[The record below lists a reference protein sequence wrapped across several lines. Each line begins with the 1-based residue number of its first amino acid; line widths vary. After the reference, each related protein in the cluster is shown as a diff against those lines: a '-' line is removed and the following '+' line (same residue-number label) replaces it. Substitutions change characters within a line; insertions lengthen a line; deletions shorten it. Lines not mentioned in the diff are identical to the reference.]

1 MVVSHE
7 PDLPNDNTDESTKD
21 YEDLQQSYDALRETA
36 VELEQELEEAQ
47 RENRDL
53 RKAVERMKR
62 ENKALKSTPQFV
74 GSVEEILDEKL
85 ILKKHGDNQEF
96 MTQIPPQ
103 IDLEPGDRVS
113 LNDSMSV
120 VEKIDTKE
128 TDSRAKAMQVDG
140 EPDVSYED
148 IGGLDEEL
156 VEVRETVEDPLL
168 HPERFDDIGIEPPS
182 GVLLH
187 GSPGTGKTLMA
198 KAVANKTDATFLKLA
213 ASELA
218 RKFIGEGSRLV
229 RDLFEVA
236 DENSPAV
243 IFIDEIDAIAAKR
256 NQSKSDG
263 GAEVQ
268 RTLMQLLS
276 EMDGFDDRSD
286 IRIIAATNRFDMLDD
301 AILRPGRFDRI
312 IEVPPPEAEGRK
324 QILQIHTRDMNLDD
338 DVDFESL
345 SSMTEKFTGADIQ
358 ATCTE
363 AGMNAVRDGRSEV
376 NNQDFVQAVE
386 KVQMEDN
393 AATKLQGYQ

>member
-1 MVVSHE
+1 MS
-7 PDLPNDNTDESTKD
+7 DEE
-21 YEDLQQSYDALRETA
+21 YESLQESYNALRETA

-53 RKAVERMKR
+53 RKAVERLKH

-74 GSVEEILDEKL
+74 GSVEELLDEKL

-96 MTQIPPQ
+96 MTEIPPQ
-103 IDLEPGDRVS
+103 MELEPGDRVT

-120 VEKIDTKE
+120 VEKIETKE
-128 TDSRAKAMQVDG
+128 TDSRAKAMQVDS
-140 EPDVSYED
+140 EPDVKYDD
-148 IGGLDEEL
+148 IGGLDKQL
-156 VEVRETVEDPLL
+156 MEVRETVEDPLL
-168 HPERFDDIGIEPPS
+168 HPERFEEVGIEPPS
-182 GVLLH
+182 GVLLY
-187 GSPGTGKTLMA
+187 GPPGTGKTLMA
-198 KAVANKTDATFLKLA
+198 KAAANKTDATFLKLA

-236 DENSPAV
+236 EENAPAV

-256 NQSKSDG
+256 NESKSDG

-276 EMDGFDDRSD
+276 EMDGFENRSD

-312 IEVPPPEAEGRK
+312 IEVPAPSAEGRK
-324 QILQIHTRDMNLDD
+324 QIYQIHTRDVNVEEG
-338 DVDFESL
+338 VDFDSL
-345 SSMTEKFTGADIQ
+345 AGMSDGFTGADIQ
-358 ATCTE
+358 AACTE
-363 AGMNAVRDGRSEV
+363 AGMSAVRDGRTEV
-376 NNQDFVQAVE
+376 TYDDFAGAIQ
-386 KVQMEDN
+386 KVQLDN
-393 AATKLQGYQ
+393 TTPNLQGYQ

>member
-1 MVVSHE
+1 MLVSHE
-7 PDLPNDNTDESTKD
+7 PDIPSENSEDMSDEE
-21 YEDLQQSYDALRETA
+21 YESLQESYNALRETA

-53 RKAVERMKR
+53 RKAVERLKR

-74 GSVEEILDEKL
+74 GSVEELLDEKL

-96 MTQIPPQ
+96 MTEIPPQ
-103 IDLEPGDRVS
+103 MELEPGDRVT
-113 LNDSMSV
+113 LNDSMAV
-120 VEKIDTKE
+120 VEKIETKE
-128 TDSRAKAMQVDG
+128 TDSRAKAMEVDS
-140 EPDVSYED
+140 EPDVTYDD
-148 IGGLDEEL
+148 IGGLDEQL
-156 VEVRETVEDPLL
+156 REVRETVEDPLL
-168 HPERFDDIGIEPPS
+168 HPERFEEVGIEPPS

-187 GSPGTGKTLMA
+187 GPPGTGKTLMA

-236 DENSPAV
+236 EENAPAV

-256 NQSKSDG
+256 NESKSDG

-276 EMDGFDDRSD
+276 EMDGFENRSD

-312 IEVPPPEAEGRK
+312 IEVPAPSVEGRK
-324 QILQIHTRDMNLDD
+324 QIYQIHTRDVNVEE
-338 DVDFESL
+338 DVDFDSL
-345 SSMTEKFTGADIQ
+345 AEMSDGFTGADIQ

-363 AGMNAVRDGRSEV
+363 AGMSAVRDGRTEV
-376 NNQDFVQAVE
+376 TYEDFTSAIQ
-386 KVQMEDN
+386 KVQLDDTTPN
-393 AATKLQGYQ
+393 LQGYQ

>member
-7 PDLPNDNTDESTKD
+7 PDLPNDNSDESTDD
-21 YEDLQQSYDALRETA
+21 YEDLQESYDALRETA

-74 GSVEEILDEKL
+74 GSVEEILEDKL

-103 IDLEPGDRVS
+103 VDLEPGDRVS

-120 VEKIDTKE
+120 VERIDTKD

-168 HPERFDDIGIEPPS
+168 HPERFEDIGIEPPS

-187 GSPGTGKTLMA
+187 GPPGTGKTLMA

-312 IEVPPPEAEGRK
+312 IEVPAPEAEGRE
-324 QILQIHTRDMNLDD
+324 QILRIHTRDMNLDD

-345 SSMTEKFTGADIQ
+345 SDMTEKFTGADIQ
-358 ATCTE
+358 AACTE
-363 AGMNAVRDGRSEV
+363 AGMNAVRDNRSEV
-376 NNQDFVQAVE
+376 TNQDFLQAVE

-393 AATKLQGYQ
+393 APTRLQGYQ